1 MYTMYSVSSWQS
13 FTVLIWASTPS
24 EVILAEVTQ
33 MRNTCPSV
41 CVCGGGGIV
50 CMCTHIFQISI
61 DRQIS
66 YFSSTRCTHLLSQ
79 DWYIFTTNMLGT
91 HLAEKQKVCA
101 SYLGRGARG
110 VTNILIVAKI
120 IIFALTIVVTLSE
133 LNLHT

>member
-1 MYTMYSVSSWQS
+1 MDMNSESPLLMYTMYSVSSWQS

-33 MRNTCPSV
+33 MRNTCPRV
-41 CVCGGGGIV
+41 GGGGIV
-50 CMCTHIFQISI
+50 CMCTHAFQISI

-79 DWYIFTTNMLGT
+79 NWYIFTTNMLGP
-91 HLAEKQKVCA
+91 HLAESKKCVQA
-101 SYLGRGARG
+101 
-110 VTNILIVAKI
+110 TKI